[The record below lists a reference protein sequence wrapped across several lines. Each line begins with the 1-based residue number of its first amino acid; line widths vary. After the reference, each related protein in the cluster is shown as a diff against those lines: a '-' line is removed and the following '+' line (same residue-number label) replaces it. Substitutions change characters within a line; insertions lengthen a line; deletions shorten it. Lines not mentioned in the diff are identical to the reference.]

1 VDDGGVVLVD
11 LHALGLTQVLQ
22 GGGLQA
28 HADFFAD
35 HGTAG
40 EDGDVLQHGLATIT
54 KARGL
59 DRSNLD
65 DAAHVVDDQGRQRF
79 AFNVLGN
86 NHQRTAGLGYCFQHR
101 QHLADVG
108 DLLVDQQDVGVFQLG
123 RHGVGLVHEV
133 RGQVATVELHALDHG
148 QLVLQTGTFLDSDH
162 AFLADAVHGFGN
174 DLADGLIGVGGDGAY
189 LGDGLGVGA
198 GLGQVLQLGNHGSGG
213 LVDTALQIH
222 RVHAGGNSLQTFGND
237 GLGQNGS
244 SGGTVTGVIVGAGSN
259 VLDQLRT
266 HVLEAV
272 LQLDFLGD

>member
-1 VDDGGVVLVD
+1 
-11 LHALGLTQVLQ
+11 
-22 GGGLQA
+22 
-28 HADFFAD
+28 
-35 HGTAG
+35 
-40 EDGDVLQHGLATIT
+40 
-54 KARGL
+54 
-59 DRSNLD
+59 
-65 DAAHVVDDQGRQRF
+65 
-79 AFNVLGN
+79 
-86 NHQRTAGLGYCFQHR
+86 
-101 QHLADVG
+101 
-108 DLLVDQQDVGVFQLG
+108 
-123 RHGVGLVHEV
+123 
-133 RGQVATVELHALDHG
+133 TVELHALDHG

-272 LQLDFLGD
+272 LQLDFLGDGNAVLGDQRSTEAALDQDVAALRTQSGFNRVSQGVDACQHLVACGHIKQNFFSSHFRFPSNEFVQRSDWAGLQPSRTP